1 MLLSIVYAAFNELI
15 KFLRKE
21 CNIAINTLA
30 EHQKVAIKTQ
40 LLKIHEWMKDQN
52 NEAFETFLKF
62 ISRKFLERHKMITV
76 TEATNL
82 FKVIDLRVNGS
93 GRSFDLTALE
103 STMDEFG
110 NRICEMDPSIQ
121 VPPSVDH
128 EDQIFKIVGELFLE
142 TPSARNVS
150 IKMLNNNNLD
160 QRWE

>member
-76 TEATNL
+76 T
-82 FKVIDLRVNGS
+82 
-93 GRSFDLTALE
+93 
-103 STMDEFG
+103 
-110 NRICEMDPSIQ
+110 
-121 VPPSVDH
+121 
-128 EDQIFKIVGELFLE
+128 
-142 TPSARNVS
+142 
-150 IKMLNNNNLD
+150 
-160 QRWE
+160 